1 MGQPQ
6 KQITRHQLIS
16 TNPQISPNAA
26 ITTEASYRSR
36 PDPSIF
42 QTGSPPPRPA
52 LRKRRVPSGGA
63 APPSGAAS
71 STRPQHHPRLR
82 TGPDRTN
89 AFASTLRGN
98 GPGGIK
104 KKKSGTT
111 QKGKGSKGESD
122 VVVGKWLECVPKEVV
137 AVFVNMHEHYA
148 SSVNE
153 LRAEMSLLRARLERG
168 GSSDEEKGGLERVRE
183 RLDEYEALLRSV
195 VGRLWGGDGRG
206 VDGEG
211 EGDGEVVEEMD
222 VEEMDIGC
230 DGSDGMGGEC
240 EVEGEGEGIGGV
252 GSEGDDDAVD
262 ERGGDEPVPA
272 TSPLNM
278 DVPPTPIGERHPIRS
293 TGLRVVRRRPG
304 ARTPLPLR
312 QRADRPF
319 RPSSSSS
326 SREEQVHRA
335 QRDSAPERE
344 EGRVRGND
352 DDDGLK
358 ILDGAPRLCALLR
371 RQHGIASPPKV
382 KSFPR
387 LAHVEPDSSGS
398 DSDKDEDEVDEY
410 RPGSPSVSSGSSSP
424 SANDEE
430 DSVFFITTFII
441 VSTIVST
448 EKDNEIKDTKSNSS
462 SSSSIPANT
471 KNTRDNSSNTI
482 TTTRE
487 PIPIT
492 IPIGIT
498 PSKPRYSTPR
508 RTTLKRTNSGPQYAG
523 EFTFRRRGRTVLSVW
538 NEYKVDGHGDGIA
551 GSGKPFRCIESLEK
565 EYGTCW
571 RTGSVGDIK
580 YASNYVGVRKKIVDF
595 VEGMCEGGKM
605 TPEEACAMLDE
616 RVDGRLQELITV
628 LRKGLDPFKA
638 IPVRAGKSVST

>member
-1 MGQPQ
+1 MGQPP
-6 KQITRHQLIS
+6 KQRTYQLTS
-16 TNPQISPNAA
+16 TYPQSSPNAPV
-26 ITTEASYRSR
+26 TTEATRRSR

-42 QTGSPPPRPA
+42 HTGSPRPRPA
-52 LRKRRVPSGGA
+52 PRRRVPPEGA
-63 APPSGAAS
+63 APS
-71 STRPQHHPRLR
+71 SRPQHRPRLR

-89 AFASTLRGN
+89 AFASTLNKRI
-98 GPGGIK
+98 GPSGIK

-111 QKGKGSKGESD
+111 QKSKGSKGESD
-122 VVVGKWLECVPKEVV
+122 VVVGKWLEYVPRDVM

-168 GSSDEEKGGLERVRE
+168 DSSDEEKGGLERARE
-183 RLDEYEALLRSV
+183 RLDEHEGLLRSV
-195 VGRLWGGDGRG
+195 VGRLWGEDGRG
-206 VDGEG
+206 VNGEG
-211 EGDGEVVEEMD
+211 EGDGGVVK
-222 VEEMDIGC
+222 EMDIGC
-230 DGSDGMGGEC
+230 DGFDGMDGDCEGG
-240 EVEGEGEGIGGV
+240 GIGGV
-252 GSEGDDDAVD
+252 GSKGEDEAVD

-272 TSPLNM
+272 TSHLNM

-304 ARTPLPLR
+304 AKTPLSLR

-319 RPSSSSS
+319 KPSSSSS
-326 SREEQVHRA
+326 RGEQVHRA
-335 QRDSAPERE
+335 PRDTATERE
-344 EGRVRGND
+344 GGRARGND
-352 DDDGLK
+352 DDDGLML
-358 ILDGAPRLCALLR
+358 LDGAPRLCALLR
-371 RQHGIASPPKV
+371 RQHGIASPPKAWIAICFV
-382 KSFPR
+382 WIFVSEHGLER
-387 LAHVEPDSSGS
+387 VLGS
-398 DSDKDEDEVDEY
+398 
-410 RPGSPSVSSGSSSP
+410 RG
-424 SANDEE
+424 NDEE
-430 DSVFFITTFII
+430 HSVFIITTFII
-441 VSTIVST
+441 IV
-448 EKDNEIKDTKSNSS
+448 NI
-462 SSSSIPANT
+462 I
-471 KNTRDNSSNTI
+471 
-482 TTTRE
+482 
-487 PIPIT
+487 
-492 IPIGIT
+492 
-498 PSKPRYSTPR
+498 PRYSTPR

-638 IPVRAGKSVST
+638 IPVRAGKSVSA